1 MLSIRYSD
9 PPETEKETKARK
21 DSKGPEPK
29 NNFDITNYVHTPRL
43 TRIRRLCRLI

>member
-29 NNFDITNYVHTPRL
+29 NNFDITNYVQKMAWSGDS
-43 TRIRRLCRLI
+43 

>member
-29 NNFDITNYVHTPRL
+29 NNFENR
-43 TRIRRLCRLI
+43 RIHLLVLPGKGYGSGD